1 MAKKPKTKAP
11 VAAAPV
17 SKLPCNEARGEVRL
31 FIDDVELI
39 IAAELGG
46 LSAVSNRL
54 QCKSLNDLFL
64 RLSVVEIEAT
74 IAGIELLTVRGDVKQ
89 ALDKLKLKHFSG
101 CSTAFIAALNHQFDG
116 DQGNGE
122 AVV

>member
-17 SKLPCNEARGEVRL
+17 SKLACNEARGEVRL

-39 IAAELGG
+39 VAAELGS
-46 LSAVSNRL
+46 LSAISHRL

-64 RLSVVEIEAT
+64 RLSVVEVEAT
-74 IAGIELLTVRGDVKQ
+74 IAAVELLTVRGDVNA
-89 ALDKLKLKHFSG
+89 ALEKLKLKHFAS
-101 CSTAFIAALNHQFDG
+101 CSVAFIAALGHHFDG
-116 DQGNGE
+116 EQGNAE
-122 AVV
+122 AAV